1 MENTVLVLPLGGAF
15 AHFFLLH
22 RGVFGWTARPHRGAF
37 AAYPKKENNNNNNNK
52 CPREAGVGTLGIA
65 WTIIDQ
71 TEGQDGWILA
81 EFPFPFFL
89 TETRPIYSH
98 DLIEHDQ

>member
-1 MENTVLVLPLGGAF
+1 MENTILVLPPGGAF
-15 AHFFLLH
+15 AHFFMLH

-37 AAYPKKENNNNNNNK
+37 AAFLKEKIIITNTRGK
-52 CPREAGVGTLGIA
+52 GGMGTFGIA

-81 EFPFPFFL
+81 EFPFPFLL

-98 DLIEHDQ
+98 DLIEQARLDQ

>member
-1 MENTVLVLPLGGAF
+1 MENTILVLPLGGAF

-22 RGVFGWTARPHRGAF
+22 RGAF
-37 AAYPKKENNNNNNNK
+37 AAFPKKENNNNNK
-52 CPREAGVGTLGIA
+52 CPREAGMGTLGIA

-98 DLIEHDQ
+98 DLIEQAQLDQ

>member
-1 MENTVLVLPLGGAF
+1 M
-15 AHFFLLH
+15 
-22 RGVFGWTARPHRGAF
+22 
-37 AAYPKKENNNNNNNK
+37 
-52 CPREAGVGTLGIA
+52 GTFGIA

-81 EFPFPFFL
+81 EFPFPFLL

-98 DLIEHDQ
+98 DLIEQARLDQ